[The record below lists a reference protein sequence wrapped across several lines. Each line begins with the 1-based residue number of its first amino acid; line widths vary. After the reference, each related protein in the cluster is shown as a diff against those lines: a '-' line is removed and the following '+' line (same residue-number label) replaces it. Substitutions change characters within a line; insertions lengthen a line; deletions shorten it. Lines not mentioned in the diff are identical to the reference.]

1 MDFFHL
7 RKIFTAAIYFIIPTF
22 IVSEPGLDWFVSY
35 NGTGEES
42 MGHFIIECE
51 DGGFLQVGETYF
63 FTEPITT
70 KLYVVKTDIDGEK
83 IWDKEINIGGHNLGN
98 SVIEAVDG
106 YIIFGALNEN
116 SSIIKLS
123 KSDGSIIY
131 NKSYDY
137 GGTDAFENGVLVPDG
152 VVAVGYYEAQ
162 DAYNTFYTEGLGN
175 IAFLNHEGEQIAN
188 VDLGFY
194 ISQAYRVKTYDNH
207 LYISG
212 LTQDALD
219 YKLMKMS
226 LNGEVIWHYEYG
238 GGGDE
243 HCFAMDINEQGE
255 IFLAGHTNSG
265 TENWDVYTIKLN
277 NNGDMVWEQKSG
289 NPRGFD
295 PLYIHDEAWG
305 VKATN
310 DGGCLTVAGTGDEYD
325 NYSECNS
332 SGCSDI
338 WNAYLIKYDQNG
350 LISWESTY
358 SPDDIGEEDYD
369 WAGEDIALTSDGGA
383 IVAIDNGQFGFLKLN
398 NVTNTS
404 SILEDQNKS
413 YPYQFKLKQNHPN
426 PFNSKTVIKFDLL
439 DMAHTELNIYDLKGN
454 KIKTLVEKVF
464 NPGTHSISWDGMD
477 FNNHKISSGVYFY
490 YIKIKGL
497 TQAKKMILLN

>member
-1 MDFFHL
+1 
-7 RKIFTAAIYFIIPTF
+7 
-22 IVSEPGLDWFVSY
+22 
-35 NGTGEES
+35 
-42 MGHFIIECE
+42 
-51 DGGFLQVGETYF
+51 
-63 FTEPITT
+63 
-70 KLYVVKTDIDGEK
+70 
-83 IWDKEINIGGHNLGN
+83 
-98 SVIEAVDG
+98 
-106 YIIFGALNEN
+106 
-116 SSIIKLS
+116 
-123 KSDGSIIY
+123 
-131 NKSYDY
+131 
-137 GGTDAFENGVLVPDG
+137 
-152 VVAVGYYEAQ
+152 
-162 DAYNTFYTEGLGN
+162 
-175 IAFLNHEGEQIAN
+175 
-188 VDLGFY
+188 
-194 ISQAYRVKTYDNH
+194 
-207 LYISG
+207 
-212 LTQDALD
+212 
-219 YKLMKMS
+219 
-226 LNGEVIWHYEYG
+226 
-238 GGGDE
+238 
-243 HCFAMDINEQGE
+243 MDINEQGE

-332 SGCSDI
+332 NGCSDI

-383 IVAIDNGQFGFLKLN
+383 IVAIDNSQFGFLKLN
-398 NVTNTS
+398 NVASTS
-404 SILEDQNKS
+404 SIVEDQNKS

-454 KIKTLVEKVF
+454 KIKTLVEKVL

-497 TQAKKMILLN
+497 AQAKKMILLN